1 MQEPHDSI
9 VKALFA
15 NTEDAASALASAL
28 PPEIAS
34 RIDWSA
40 LEHANLNLVD
50 RKLRKLYSDV
60 VFRARLEGREVVLY
74 VLLEHQST
82 GHPLMPFR
90 MLRYVVQIWDVLLR
104 EAPDSKRL
112 PAVLPFV
119 LHHGR
124 LAWSSPTQLAELIDL
139 PSELHALLSDYIPNF
154 RFVLDDLSATDDQA
168 LRQRSLTTM
177 MLACLVLLKKAP
189 RSTDLLAELG
199 DWLDVFG
206 QISRASNGLDALRL
220 LLEYISV
227 TSDADPDNVRQFA
240 KRIGPLAEDAYM
252 TAAEKLT
259 KQGEEKGRKEGRQEG
274 QAELVLRLL
283 ALRFGELPSNIT
295 QRVQA
300 ASDSDLTQ
308 WAERVLTAASLDKVF
323 AD

>member
-1 MQEPHDSI
+1 M
-9 VKALFA
+9 
-15 NTEDAASALASAL
+15 
-28 PPEIAS
+28 
-34 RIDWSA
+34 
-40 LEHANLNLVD
+40 
-50 RKLRKLYSDV
+50 
-60 VFRARLEGREVVLY
+60 
-74 VLLEHQST
+74 
-82 GHPLMPFR
+82 
-90 MLRYVVQIWDVLLR
+90 
-104 EAPDSKRL
+104 
-112 PAVLPFV
+112 LPFV

-124 LAWSSPTQLAELIDL
+124 LAWSSPTELAELIDL
-139 PSELHALLSDYIPNF
+139 PSELRALLGDYIPNF

-206 QISRASNGLDALRL
+206 QISQAPNGLDALRL

-227 TSDADPDNVRQFA
+227 TSDADPTNVQEFA
-240 KRIGPLAEDAYM
+240 KRIGPIAENAYM

-259 KQGEEKGRKEGRQEG
+259 KQGEEKGRKEGRKEGRQEG

-295 QRVQA
+295 QRVRA
-300 ASDSDLTQ
+300 ASDSELTQ
-308 WAERVLTAASLDKVF
+308 WAERVLTAASLDEVF